1 KHWCKTFQLQYDTNM
16 ETNDYIES
24 CHNQLKTTYLKG
36 KPNRR
41 LHRLIY
47 ILINGVEPGFIS
59 NVNRIVL
66 GINRMGDR
74 EREEVKRRKL
84 AEDI

>member
-16 ETNDYIES
+16 ETNNYIES
-24 CHNQLKTTYLKG
+24 WYNQLKTTYLKR

-47 ILINGVEPGFIS
+47 ILVNDVEPEFIS
-59 NVNRIVL
+59 NANRVI
-66 GINRMGDR
+66 
-74 EREEVKRRKL
+74 
-84 AEDI
+84 